1 MFNFTT
7 YPPLSLYIHIPWCVR
22 KCPYCDFNSHEIR
35 ADIPEA
41 NYINALL
48 ADLEQ
53 DLVRV
58 SGRKIHSI
66 FFGGG
71 TPSVLS
77 PDAIDKLLSGV
88 RQRIPIIA
96 DAEITLEANPGTV
109 DNERFQ
115 GFYQAGINRLS
126 IGIQSF
132 DDQSLKKIG
141 RIHDGLAAKKAIET
155 AQNAGF
161 NNLNL
166 DLMFGLPAQTEK
178 MALADLETA
187 VSFQTT
193 HISWY
198 QLTIE
203 PNTLFYHQ
211 VPTNIGDEYLLWQM
225 QIAGQKYLAAQ
236 NYKQYEIS
244 AYAKQMCKHNLNYWK
259 FGDYLGIG
267 AGAHSKITNLD
278 TITRL
283 SKQRQPQTY
292 LESTDK
298 IATSN
303 QLKIEDVKLEFMM
316 NALRLVEGFTE
327 QEFEQNT
334 GLKLAVV
341 ETQIQEAINNKWL
354 LHQNGRFYASSL
366 GMRFLNDLLGLF
378 ML

>member
-77 PDAIDKLLSGV
+77 PDAIDNLLSGI

-109 DNERFQ
+109 NNERFQ

-141 RIHDGLAAKKAIET
+141 RIHDGLAAKKAIEA
-155 AQNAGF
+155 AQKAGF

-178 MALADLETA
+178 MALVDLETA

-211 VPTNIGDEYLLWQM
+211 VPTNIGDEDLLWQM

-378 ML
+378 M

>member
-7 YPPLSLYIHIPWCVR
+7 NLPLSLYIHIPWCVR

-35 ADIPEA
+35 ADIPEVD
-41 NYINALL
+41 YINALL

-71 TPSVLS
+71 TPSMLS

-132 DDQSLKKIG
+132 DDGSLKKIG
-141 RIHDGLAAKKAIET
+141 RIHDGLAAKKAIEA

-161 NNLNL
+161 NNINL

-187 VSFQTT
+187 VSFETT

-211 VPTNIGDEYLLWQM
+211 TPTNIGDEDLLWQM
-225 QIAGQKYLAAQ
+225 QMAGQEYLAAQ

-267 AGAHSKITNLD
+267 AGAHGKITNLD

-283 SKQRQPQTY
+283 SKQRHPQTY
-292 LESTDK
+292 LESIDK
-298 IATSN
+298 IATSK

-316 NALRLVEGFTE
+316 NALRLVDGFTK

-341 ETQIQEAINNKWL
+341 ETPIQEAINNNWL

>member
-1 MFNFTT
+1 MFNFTS
-7 YPPLSLYIHIPWCVR
+7 YRPLSLYIHIPWCVR

-77 PDAIDKLLSGV
+77 PDAIDNLLSGI

-141 RIHDGLAAKKAIET
+141 RIHDGLAAKKAIEA
-155 AQNAGF
+155 AQKAEF
-161 NNLNL
+161 NNINI

-211 VPTNIGDEYLLWQM
+211 VPTNIGDEDLLWQM

>member
-22 KCPYCDFNSHEIR
+22 KCPFCDFNSHEIR

-77 PDAIDKLLSGV
+77 PDAIDNLLSGI

-141 RIHDGLAAKKAIET
+141 RIHDGLAAKKAIEA
-155 AQNAGF
+155 AQKAEF
-161 NNLNL
+161 NNINI

-178 MALADLETA
+178 MALADLA
-187 VSFQTT
+187 
-193 HISWY
+193 
-198 QLTIE
+198 
-203 PNTLFYHQ
+203 
-211 VPTNIGDEYLLWQM
+211 M
-225 QIAGQKYLAAQ
+225 
-236 NYKQYEIS
+236 
-244 AYAKQMCKHNLNYWK
+244 
-259 FGDYLGIG
+259 
-267 AGAHSKITNLD
+267 
-278 TITRL
+278 
-283 SKQRQPQTY
+283 
-292 LESTDK
+292 
-298 IATSN
+298 
-303 QLKIEDVKLEFMM
+303 
-316 NALRLVEGFTE
+316 
-327 QEFEQNT
+327 
-334 GLKLAVV
+334 
-341 ETQIQEAINNKWL
+341 
-354 LHQNGRFYASSL
+354 
-366 GMRFLNDLLGLF
+366 
-378 ML
+378 

>member
-35 ADIPEA
+35 AEIPEVD
-41 NYINALL
+41 YINALL

-71 TPSVLS
+71 TPSMFS
-77 PDAIDKLLSGV
+77 PDAIDNLLSGV

-132 DDQSLKKIG
+132 DDDSLKKIG
-141 RIHDGLAAKKAIET
+141 RIHDSLAAKKAIEA

-161 NNLNL
+161 NNINI

-178 MALADLETA
+178 MALVDLETA
-187 VSFQTT
+187 VSFETT

-211 VPTNIGDEYLLWQM
+211 TPTNIGDEDLLWQM
-225 QIAGQKYLAAQ
+225 QILGQQYLAAQ

-267 AGAHSKITNLD
+267 AGAHSKITHLD

-283 SKQRQPQTY
+283 SKQRHPETY
-292 LESTDK
+292 LDSTDK
-298 IATSN
+298 IATSK
-303 QLKIEDVKLEFMM
+303 QLKIADVKLEFMM
-316 NALRLVEGFTE
+316 NALRLVAGFTE

-341 ETQIQEAINNKWL
+341 ENKIQEAINNKWL
-354 LHQNGRFYASSL
+354 QYQNRRFYPTSL

-378 ML
+378 M

>member
-7 YPPLSLYIHIPWCVR
+7 FPPLSLYIHIPWCVR

-35 ADIPEA
+35 TDIPEVD
-41 NYINALL
+41 YINALL

-71 TPSVLS
+71 TPSMLS
-77 PDAIDKLLSGV
+77 ADAIDKLLSGV

-109 DNERFQ
+109 DHERFQ

-132 DDQSLKKIG
+132 DDDSLKKIG
-141 RIHDGLAAKKAIET
+141 RIHDSLAAKKAIEA
-155 AQNAGF
+155 AQKAGF
-161 NNLNL
+161 NNMNI

-211 VPTNIGDEYLLWQM
+211 TPTNIGDEDLLWQM
-225 QIAGQKYLAAQ
+225 QMAGQEYLAAQ

-244 AYAKQMCKHNLNYWK
+244 AYAKQMCQHNLNYWK

-283 SKQRQPQTY
+283 SKQRHPQTY
-292 LESTDK
+292 LDSADK
-298 IATSN
+298 IATSK
-303 QLKIEDVKLEFMM
+303 QLKIADVKLEFMM
-316 NALRLVEGFTE
+316 NALRLVEGFTQ

-334 GLKLAVV
+334 GLKLATV
-341 ETQIQEAINNKWL
+341 ETQIQEAINNAWL
-354 LHQNGRFYASSL
+354 QSQNLRFYPTSL

-378 ML
+378 M